1 MVPPQVAGAVLGT
14 PLMLHPQRLKARLGE
29 IPREPG
35 CYLMRDGEDRI
46 LYIGKAKVLRQR
58 VRSYFQSGGG
68 HGHSPR
74 ISLMVRQVCDIEVIV
89 TDSEAEA
96 LALESNLIKQNQPH
110 FNVLLK
116 DDKKYPYLCITW
128 SEAYPRLF
136 ITRRRRLRSPL
147 DRFYGPYVDVGLLRR
162 TLSLVKRVFPLRQRP
177 LPLHRDRTCLNYDIG
192 RCPGVCQ
199 ERISSEDYHQS
210 LRKVA
215 MVFQG
220 RSDELIE
227 LLAEQMARYAERL
240 DFEAA
245 ARVRDQLQGLDT
257 LTADQKMSVGDSSI
271 SRDVIA
277 LAADGRVAA
286 VQLFQMR
293 AGKLVGRLGF
303 TADAMPLL
311 AASPEGP
318 SSVAASGTEAA
329 AETGDETG
337 AAIGSAAVDP
347 ALDPGRILQRV
358 VEEHYSQ
365 VEPVEIPPE
374 LLLQHPLPQ
383 QALIEEWLSERRG
396 RRVRL
401 AVPQRQQKAEL
412 IELVVRNATYEL
424 ERAQRGAEQQLL
436 ATEDLAQLLDLV
448 TPPRR
453 IEGFDISHIQGSDA
467 VASQVVF
474 IDGLPAKQHYRK
486 YKIRSSSIVAGHS
499 DDFMAMAEIMR
510 RRFRRWSQAKAEG
523 GNLADLRRLA
533 GTALHTG
540 GLNDWPDVVMI
551 DGGKGQLSAV
561 MEALRELNL
570 HEDLVVCSLAKQRE
584 EVFVPGAR
592 QPLDSEPDQLGVALL
607 RRLRD
612 EAHRFAVSFH
622 RQQRGERMKR
632 SRLSDIPGLGPK
644 RVRDLLAHFRSI
656 DAIQLASPEAI
667 AQAPGL
673 GPALARQVWEYFHPQ
688 DSDSDYGAGVT
699 ALPDHELQGS
709 ELERSELQGSEL
721 QGSELQGSELQEST
735 T

>member
-1 MVPPQVAGAVLGT
+1 MTEGAEPATIAGSAAAEAPGSTAASAALALVQQ
-14 PLMLHPQRLKARLGE
+14 PQRLKARLKE
-29 IPREPG
+29 VPAEPG
-35 CYLMRDGEDRI
+35 CYLLRDGEDRI
-46 LYIGKAKVLRQR
+46 LYIGKAKQLRQR

-68 HGHSPR
+68 HAHSPR
-74 ISLMVRQVCDIEVIV
+74 IALMVRQVCEIEFIV

-96 LALESNLIKQNQPH
+96 LALESNLIKHHQPH

-128 SEAYPRLF
+128 SEAYPRIF
-136 ITRRRRLRSPL
+136 ITRRRRFRSPL

-162 TLSLVKRVFPLRQRP
+162 TLAVVKRVFPLRQRP
-177 LPLHRDRTCLNYDIG
+177 QPLYRDRTCLNYDIG

-199 ERISSEDYHQS
+199 EKISSEAYHQG
-210 LRKVA
+210 LRRVA

-220 RSDELIE
+220 RNDELLE
-227 LLAEQMARYAERL
+227 LLRFQMERYAERL

-245 ARVRDQLQGLDT
+245 ARVRDQLQGLDA
-257 LTADQKMSVGDSSI
+257 LTADQKMSLGDSSV
-271 SRDVIA
+271 SRDVVA
-277 LAADGRVAA
+277 LASDGRLAA

-303 TADAMPLL
+303 TADA
-311 AASPEGP
+311 
-318 SSVAASGTEAA
+318 VAADG
-329 AETGDETG
+329 G
-337 AAIGSAAVDP
+337 

-383 QALIEEWLSERRG
+383 QELIGEWLQERRG
-396 RRVRL
+396 RRMQL

-412 IELVVRNATYEL
+412 IELVERNAAYEL
-424 ERAQRGAEQQLL
+424 QRAQRGAEQQQL
-436 ATEDLAQLLDLV
+436 ATEDLAQLLELP

-474 IDGLPAKQHYRK
+474 VDGLPAKQHYRR
-486 YKIRSSSIVAGHS
+486 YRIQSSSIRAGHS

-510 RRFRRWSQAKAEG
+510 RRFRRWAQAKAEG
-523 GNLADLRRLA
+523 ADLAELRRA
-533 GTALHTG
+533 ADTALHTG
-540 GLNDWPDVVMI
+540 GLNDWPDLVMI

-584 EVFVPGAR
+584 ELFVPGAK
-592 QPLDSEPDQLGVALL
+592 QPLESEADQLGVQLL

-612 EAHRFAVSFH
+612 EAHRFAVSYH

-632 SRLSDIPGLGPK
+632 SRLGDIPGLGPK

-656 DAIQLASPEAI
+656 DAIQLASPEQI
-667 AQAPGL
+667 AAAPGV
-673 GPALARQVWEYFHPQ
+673 GAALARQVWDYFHPPLEGE
-688 DSDSDYGAGVT
+688 SGGEEERGALLEPERDEQLV
-699 ALPDHELQGS
+699 QG
-709 ELERSELQGSEL
+709 G
-721 QGSELQGSELQEST
+721 
-735 T
+735 

>member
-1 MVPPQVAGAVLGT
+1 VAGPIERPTHDDPAGAAGR
-14 PLMLHPQRLKARLGE
+14 PLLLQPERLRQRLKDVPA
-29 IPREPG
+29 EPG
-35 CYLMRDGEDRI
+35 CYLMRDADDRI
-46 LYIGKAKVLRQR
+46 LYIGKAKVLRHR
-58 VRSYFQSGGG
+58 VRSYFQSGSG

-74 ISLMVRQVCDIEVIV
+74 IALMVRQVCEIEFIV

-96 LALESNLIKQNQPH
+96 LALESNLIKNHQPH

-128 SEAYPRLF
+128 SEAYPRIF
-136 ITRRRRLRSPL
+136 ITRRRRFRSPL

-162 TLSLVKRVFPLRQRP
+162 TLGLVKRVFPLRQRP

-199 ERISSEDYHQS
+199 EKISSEDYHRT
-210 LRKVA
+210 LRQVA

-220 RSDELIE
+220 RNEELID
-227 LLAEQMARYAERL
+227 LLREQMQRYAERL

-245 ARVRDQLQGLDT
+245 ARVRDQLQGLDA
-257 LTADQKMSVGDSSI
+257 LTADQKMSLGDSSV

-277 LAADGRVAA
+277 LASDGRLAA

-303 TADAMPLL
+303 TADAV
-311 AASPEGP
+311 AGEG
-318 SSVAASGTEAA
+318 VAE
-329 AETGDETG
+329 
-337 AAIGSAAVDP
+337 
-347 ALDPGRILQRV
+347 DPGRILQRV

-374 LLLQHPLPQ
+374 LLLQHALPQ
-383 QALIEEWLSERRG
+383 QELIGEWLAERRG
-396 RRVRL
+396 RKVKL
-401 AVPQRQQKAEL
+401 AVPRRQQKAEL
-412 IELVVRNATYEL
+412 IELVERNAGYEL
-424 ERAQRGAEQQLL
+424 QRAQRTAEQHQL
-436 ATEDLAQLLDLV
+436 ATEDLAQILEMV
-448 TPPRR
+448 RPPRR
-453 IEGFDISHIQGSDA
+453 IEGYDISHIQGSDA

-474 IDGLPAKQHYRK
+474 VDGLPAKQHYRK
-486 YKIRSSSIVAGHS
+486 YRIRSSSIQAGHS
-499 DDFMAMAEIMR
+499 DDFMAMAEVIR
-510 RRFRRWSQAKAEG
+510 RRFRRWAQAKATG
-523 GNLADLRRLA
+523 VDLGEVRRAA

-570 HEDLVVCSLAKQRE
+570 HEELVVCSLAKQRE
-584 EVFVPGAR
+584 EVFLPGAKE
-592 QPLDSEPDQLGVALL
+592 PLDTEPDQLGVQLL

-612 EAHRFAVSFH
+612 EAHRFALSFH

-632 SRLSDIPGLGPK
+632 SRLSEIPGLGPK

-656 DAIQLASPEAI
+656 DAIQLASVERI
-667 AQAPGL
+667 AEAPGM
-673 GPALARQVWEYFHPQ
+673 GPSLARQVWEYFHPDEDGPGQ
-688 DSDSDYGAGVT
+688 AGDGESETSADALVGAG
-699 ALPDHELQGS
+699 AD
-709 ELERSELQGSEL
+709 
-721 QGSELQGSELQEST
+721 
-735 T
+735 

>member
-1 MVPPQVAGAVLGT
+1 VDTESRSASRAELESPASAPPVLIQQ
-14 PLMLHPQRLKARLGE
+14 PAKLKARLKE
-29 IPREPG
+29 VPAEPG
-35 CYLMRDGEDRI
+35 CYLLRDGEDRI
-46 LYIGKAKVLRQR
+46 LYIGKAKVLRHR

-68 HGHSPR
+68 HAHSPR
-74 ISLMVRQVCDIEVIV
+74 IALMVRQVCEIEFIV

-96 LALESNLIKQNQPH
+96 LALESNLIKHHQPH

-128 SEAYPRLF
+128 SEAYPRIF
-136 ITRRRRLRSPL
+136 ITRRRRFRSPL

-162 TLSLVKRVFPLRQRP
+162 TLAVVKRVFPLRQRP
-177 LPLHRDRTCLNYDIG
+177 QPLYRDRTCLNYDIG

-199 ERISSEDYHQS
+199 EKISSEAYHQG
-210 LRKVA
+210 LRRVA

-220 RSDELIE
+220 RNDELLE
-227 LLAEQMARYAERL
+227 LLRSQMERYAERL

-245 ARVRDQLQGLDT
+245 ARVRDQLQGLDA
-257 LTADQKMSVGDSSI
+257 LTADQKMSLGDSSV
-271 SRDVIA
+271 SRDVVA
-277 LAADGRVAA
+277 LASDGRLAA

-303 TADAMPLL
+303 TADA
-311 AASPEGP
+311 
-318 SSVAASGTEAA
+318 VAADG
-329 AETGDETG
+329 G
-337 AAIGSAAVDP
+337 

-383 QALIEEWLSERRG
+383 QELIGEWLQERRG
-396 RRVRL
+396 RRMQL

-412 IELVVRNATYEL
+412 IELVERNAAYEL
-424 ERAQRGAEQQLL
+424 QRAQRGAEQQQL
-436 ATEDLAQLLDLV
+436 ATEDLAQLLDLPV
-448 TPPRR
+448 PPRR

-474 IDGLPAKQHYRK
+474 VDGLPAKQHYRR
-486 YKIRSSSIVAGHS
+486 YRIQSSSIRAGHS

-510 RRFRRWSQAKAEG
+510 RRFRRWAQAKAEG
-523 GNLADLRRLA
+523 ADLAALRRA
-533 GTALHTG
+533 ADTALHTG

-584 EVFVPGAR
+584 EVFVPGAK
-592 QPLDSEPDQLGVALL
+592 QPLESEADQLGVQLL

-612 EAHRFAVSFH
+612 EAHRFAVSYH

-632 SRLSDIPGLGPK
+632 SRLGDIPGLGPK

-656 DAIQLASPEAI
+656 DAIQLASPEQI
-667 AQAPGL
+667 AAAPGV
-673 GPALARQVWEYFHPQ
+673 GPALARQVWEYFHPPQ
-688 DSDSDYGAGVT
+688 GAEDAQEG
-699 ALPDHELQGS
+699 A
-709 ELERSELQGSEL
+709 RSEPVE
-721 QGSELQGSELQEST
+721 
-735 T
+735 

>member
-1 MVPPQVAGAVLGT
+1 LSL
-14 PLMLHPQRLKARLGE
+14 PLLQQPERLKVRLKE
-29 IPREPG
+29 VPSEPG
-35 CYLMRDGEDRI
+35 CYLLRDASDRI
-46 LYIGKAKVLRQR
+46 LYIGKAKVLRNR
-58 VRSYFQSGGG
+58 VRSYFQSGSG

-74 ISLMVRQVCDIEVIV
+74 ISLMVRQVCEIEFIV

-128 SEAYPRLF
+128 SEAYPRIF
-136 ITRRRRLRSPL
+136 ITRRRRFRSPL

-162 TLSLVKRVFPLRQRP
+162 TLTLVKRVFPLRQRP
-177 LPLHRDRTCLNYDIG
+177 QPLYRERTCLNYDIG

-199 ERISSEDYHQS
+199 EKISSEAYHLT
-210 LRKVA
+210 LRQVA

-220 RSDELIE
+220 RNEE
-227 LLAEQMARYAERL
+227 LLELLNEQMGKYAERL
-240 DFEAA
+240 DFESA
-245 ARVRDQLQGLDT
+245 ARVRDQLQGIDT
-257 LTADQKMSVGDSSI
+257 LTADQKMSLGDSSV
-271 SRDVIA
+271 SRDVVA
-277 LAADGRVAA
+277 LAADERVAA

-303 TADAMPLL
+303 TADAVGADGQPL
-311 AASPEGP
+311 E
-318 SSVAASGTEAA
+318 
-329 AETGDETG
+329 
-337 AAIGSAAVDP
+337 
-347 ALDPGRILQRV
+347 PGRILQRV

-374 LLLQHPLPQ
+374 LLLQHALPQ
-383 QALIEEWLSERRG
+383 QPLIEEWLAERRG
-396 RRVRL
+396 RKVKL
-401 AVPQRQQKAEL
+401 AVPQRQQKADL
-412 IELVVRNATYEL
+412 IELLERNASYEL
-424 ERAQRGAEQQLL
+424 QRAQRGAEQQLL
-436 ATEDLAQLLDLV
+436 ATEDLAQLLELP

-453 IEGFDISHIQGSDA
+453 VEGYDISHIQGSDA

-486 YKIRSSSIVAGHS
+486 YKIQSSSIRSGHS

-510 RRFRRWSQAKAEG
+510 RRFRRWAQAKAEG
-523 GNLADLRRLA
+523 ADLGELRRA
-533 GTALHTG
+533 ANTTLHTG

-570 HEDLVVCSLAKQRE
+570 HEELVVCSLAKQRE
-584 EVFVPGAR
+584 EVFMPGAK
-592 QPLDSEPDQLGVALL
+592 QPLESEPDQLGVQLL

-644 RVRDLLAHFRSI
+644 RVKELLAHFRSI
-656 DAIQLASPEAI
+656 DAIQLASPEQI
-667 AQAPGL
+667 AAAPGV
-673 GPALARQVWEYFHPQ
+673 GPALARQVWDYFHP
-688 DSDSDYGAGVT
+688 SD
-699 ALPDHELQGS
+699 ELVS
-709 ELERSELQGSEL
+709 EELAS
-721 QGSELQGSELQEST
+721 
-735 T
+735 